1 MGVFNH
7 PSWPTKSPAA
17 DLLAQHLRHLRA
29 SPQLCHDG
37 LCHGVAMTRG
47 LDAMAA
53 AAGDGAVT
61 AVSGWE
67 KVVKRK
73 VSCWDIWK
81 VTKKAIKTSRSFF
94 FGQFG

>member
-1 MGVFNH
+1 M
-7 PSWPTKSPAA
+7 A
-17 DLLAQHLRHLRA
+17 
-29 SPQLCHDG
+29 
-37 LCHGVAMTRG
+37 RG

-73 VSCWDIWK
+73 VSCWDIRK
-81 VTKKAIKTSRSFF
+81 VGKKSYKN
-94 FGQFG
+94 

>member
-1 MGVFNH
+1 
-7 PSWPTKSPAA
+7 
-17 DLLAQHLRHLRA
+17 
-29 SPQLCHDG
+29 
-37 LCHGVAMTRG
+37 MTRG

-81 VTKKAIKTSRSFF
+81 VAKKAIKTSRRKLVEAFF